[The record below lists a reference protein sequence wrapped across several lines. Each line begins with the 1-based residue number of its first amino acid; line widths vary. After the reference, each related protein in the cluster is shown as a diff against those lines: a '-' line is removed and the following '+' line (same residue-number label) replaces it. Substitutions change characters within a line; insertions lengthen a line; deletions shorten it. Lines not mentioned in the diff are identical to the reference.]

1 MIQRSTIPSPTAG
14 RDPLIATLVE
24 ESPVVLAPLSG
35 ITDAAFRELC
45 RRQGCRFLYAEMTS
59 SEALIRK
66 NDKAHGRI
74 RGLDAPV
81 PVVAQLLG
89 NRPEVMAQAARTCV
103 EQGADAVDIN
113 MGCPVKR
120 IVNGG
125 GGSAL
130 MREPELVAKLIRAM
144 VEAIDKPVTVKIR
157 AGWDNGCRN
166 AVEIAQIAEGEGAQ
180 AIAVH
185 PRTRSQAFKG
195 HANWEVIAKVK
206 ETVAIPVIGNGDV
219 KTAEDVRAMKQQTG
233 CDAVMVGRAALGQPW
248 IFRMMEDA
256 DFVAPSYEERIDI
269 AIEHLRLLG
278 EEKGDYGAIEFRK
291 HLACYLK
298 SMPNNKYVRERMGEI
313 SSVQAGIEVLE
324 GFRERLRER
333 MATSAE

>member
-1 MIQRSTIPSPTAG
+1 MTSVHTNIYHWLREHQ
-14 RDPLIATLVE
+14 
-24 ESPVVLAPLSG
+24 PVVLAPLSG

-45 RRQGCRFLYAEMTS
+45 RRQGCRFVYAEMTS
-59 SEALIRK
+59 SEALVRE
-66 NDKAHGRI
+66 NDKAHRRL

-89 NRPEVMAQAARTCV
+89 ANPDTMAKAAELCV
-103 EQGADAVDIN
+103 ELGADAVDIN

-130 MREPELVAKLIRAM
+130 MREPGLVAKILRSM
-144 VEAIDKPVTVKIR
+144 IDRIPKPVSVKIR
-157 AGWDNGCRN
+157 AGWDNECQN
-166 AVEIAQIAEGEGAQ
+166 AVEIAKMAEGEGAQ

-195 HANWEVIAKVK
+195 NAQWEVIAKVK
-206 ETVAIPVIGNGDV
+206 ESVSIPVIGNGDV
-219 KTAEDVRAMKQQTG
+219 KTREDVERMKRETG
-233 CDAVMVGRAALGQPW
+233 CDAVMVGRAALGAPW
-248 IFRMMEDA
+248 IFRELEEPG
-256 DFVAPSYEERIDI
+256 FVPPDYETRIDI

-278 EEKGDYGAIEFRK
+278 EEKGDRGAVEFRK

-298 SMPNNKYVRERMGEI
+298 SMPNNKYVRGRMAEI
-313 SSVQAGIEVLE
+313 DSVEKGVEVLE
-324 GFRERLRER
+324 AFRENLRAHRRQLEDLHLVGG
-333 MATSAE
+333 